1 MDSSTSSTTFT
12 FLDHTADLGIMVTGL
27 DLRNLFEKAAHS
39 MMQIMIEERPAGK
52 TSSLQLSVSGED
64 YADLM
69 VRWLGE
75 ILYLLQG
82 EGKVVTCTEI
92 SSITQTDINA
102 TLQTVPFNPKQHEVL
117 TEIKAVT
124 YHRIEVVSE
133 NDRWKATIIF
143 DL

>member
-1 MDSSTSSTTFT
+1 MDSSSTPFT
-12 FLDHTADLGIMVTGL
+12 FLDHTADLGITVTGS
-27 DLRNLFEKAAHS
+27 DLRDLFERAAHS

-52 TSSLQLSVSGED
+52 TSSLQLSVNGED

-75 ILYLLQG
+75 ILYLFQG

-92 SSITQTDINA
+92 SSITQSHINS

-117 TEIKAVT
+117 AEIKAVT
-124 YHRIEVVSE
+124 YHRIEVVCE
-133 NDRWKATIIF
+133 NGRWKAIIIF

>member
-1 MDSSTSSTTFT
+1 MDSNSAAFT
-12 FLDHTADLGIMVTGL
+12 LLDHTADLGIMVTGS
-27 DLRNLFEKAAHS
+27 DLSDLFEKAAHS

-92 SSITQTDINA
+92 SSITQSHINA

-117 TEIKAVT
+117 AEIKAVT
-124 YHRIEVVSE
+124 YHRIEVICE
-133 NDRWKATIIF
+133 NGCWKATIIF

>member
-1 MDSSTSSTTFT
+1 MDSNSAAFT
-12 FLDHTADLGIMVTGL
+12 LLDHTADLGIMVTGS
-27 DLRNLFEKAAHS
+27 DLRDLFEKAAHS

>member
-1 MDSSTSSTTFT
+1 MDSSSTPFT
-12 FLDHTADLGIMVTGL
+12 FLDHTADLGITVTGS
-27 DLRNLFEKAAHS
+27 DLRDLFERAAHS

-52 TSSLQLSVSGED
+52 TSSLQLSVNGED

-75 ILYLLQG
+75 ILYLFQG

-92 SSITQTDINA
+92 SSITQSHINS

-117 TEIKAVT
+117 AEIKAVT
-124 YHRIEVVSE
+124 YHRIEVVCEKRSLE
-133 NDRWKATIIF
+133 GNDN
-143 DL
+143 L

>member
-1 MDSSTSSTTFT
+1 MNLHSAAFT

-27 DLRNLFEKAAHS
+27 DLRDLFEKAAHS
-39 MMQIMIEERPAGK
+39 MMQIMIEGQPTGK

-75 ILYLLQG
+75 ILYLFQG
-82 EGKVVTCTEI
+82 EDKIVICTEI
-92 SSITQTDINA
+92 SSITKSHINA

-117 TEIKAVT
+117 AEIKAVT
-124 YHRIEVVSE
+124 YHLIEVVCE
-133 NDRWKATIIF
+133 NGCWKATIIF

>member
-1 MDSSTSSTTFT
+1 
-12 FLDHTADLGIMVTGL
+12 MVTGL

-92 SSITQTDINA
+92 SSITQSHINA

-124 YHRIEVVSE
+124 YHRIEVV
-133 NDRWKATIIF
+133 
-143 DL
+143 

>member
-1 MDSSTSSTTFT
+1 MDSSSTTFT

-27 DLRNLFEKAAHS
+27 DLRDLFEKAAHS

-92 SSITQTDINA
+92 SSITQSHINA

-117 TEIKAVT
+117 AEIKAVT
-124 YHRIEVVSE
+124 YHQIEVVCE
-133 NDRWKATIIF
+133 NGRWKAKIIF

>member
-1 MDSSTSSTTFT
+1 MDSSSATFT
-12 FLDHTADLGIMVTGL
+12 FLDHTADLGIIVTGL
-27 DLRNLFEKAAHS
+27 DLRDLFEKAAHS

-75 ILYLLQG
+75 ILYLFQG
-82 EGKVVTCTEI
+82 EDKIVTCIEI
-92 SSITQTDINA
+92 SSLTQFHINA

-117 TEIKAVT
+117 AEIKAVT
-124 YHRIEVVSE
+124 YHRIEVVCE
-133 NDRWKATIIF
+133 NGRWKATIIF

>member
-1 MDSSTSSTTFT
+1 MDSHSATFT

-27 DLRNLFEKAAHS
+27 DLRDLFEKAAHS
-39 MMQIMIEERPAGK
+39 MMQIMIEGQPTGK
-52 TSSLQLSVSGED
+52 PSSLQLSVSGED

-75 ILYLLQG
+75 ILYLFQG
-82 EGKVVTCTEI
+82 EGKIVTCTEI
-92 SSITQTDINA
+92 SSITQSRINS

-117 TEIKAVT
+117 AEIKAVT
-124 YHRIEVVSE
+124 YHRIEVVCE
-133 NDRWKATIIF
+133 NGRWKATIIF

>member
-1 MDSSTSSTTFT
+1 MDSSSTTFT
-12 FLDHTADLGIMVTGL
+12 FLDHTADLGIMVTGS
-27 DLRNLFEKAAHS
+27 DLRDLFEKAAHS
-39 MMQIMIEERPAGK
+39 MMQIMIEKRPAGK

-75 ILYLLQG
+75 ILYFFQG

-92 SSITQTDINA
+92 IFITQSHINA

-117 TEIKAVT
+117 AEIKAVT
-124 YHRIEVVSE
+124 YHRIEVVCE
-133 NDRWKATIIF
+133 NGRWKATIIF

>member
-1 MDSSTSSTTFT
+1 MDSSSTPFT
-12 FLDHTADLGIMVTGL
+12 FLDHTADLGIMVTGS
-27 DLRNLFEKAAHS
+27 DLRDLFEKAAHS

-52 TSSLQLSVSGED
+52 TSSLQLSVNGED

-75 ILYLLQG
+75 ILYLFQG

-92 SSITQTDINA
+92 SSITQSHINS

-117 TEIKAVT
+117 AEIKAVT
-124 YHRIEVVSE
+124 YHRIEVVCE
-133 NDRWKATIIF
+133 NGRWKATIIF

>member
-92 SSITQTDINA
+92 SSITQTHINA

>member
-1 MDSSTSSTTFT
+1 
-12 FLDHTADLGIMVTGL
+12 
-27 DLRNLFEKAAHS
+27 

-52 TSSLQLSVSGED
+52 TSSLQLSVNGED

-75 ILYLLQG
+75 ILYLFQG
-82 EGKVVTCTEI
+82 EGKVVTCTKI
-92 SSITQTDINA
+92 SSITQSHINS

-117 TEIKAVT
+117 AEIKAVT
-124 YHRIEVVSE
+124 YHRIEVVCE
-133 NDRWKATIIF
+133 NGRWKAIIIF

>member
-1 MDSSTSSTTFT
+1 MDSNSTPFI
-12 FLDHTADLGIMVTGL
+12 FLDHTADLGITVTGL
-27 DLRNLFEKAAHS
+27 DLRDLFERAAHS
-39 MMQIMIEERPAGK
+39 MMQIMIEERPTGK

-64 YADLM
+64 YGDLM

-75 ILYLLQG
+75 ILYLFQG

-92 SSITQTDINA
+92 SSITQSHINS

-117 TEIKAVT
+117 AEIKAVT
-124 YHRIEVVSE
+124 YHRIEVVCESG
-133 NDRWKATIIF
+133 RWKATIIF